1 MPRESPSGIWLIQMA
16 NGATEMLDVTDRT
29 VVITGGAT
37 GIGFGL
43 ARAFGARGAN
53 VVIGEPR
60 QARLDEAVAMLND
73 TGIRARAMP
82 LDVTDSEQLSDFT
95 EQAFAAFGEVA
106 VVINNAGIGQARG
119 SVIDTP
125 VEELQRVMAVNF
137 EGVWRGCQAF
147 GRRLIEQGTPAR
159 LYNTGSENSFFVAVS
174 HSAAYVASKHAVLG
188 LTDCLREEMP
198 DYISVGMI
206 APGFVGSELIPEPM
220 RPMGMPVD
228 EFAEIIAPQILAGEP
243 YVVSHGYNRV
253 RIDERQSQILDSYER
268 SAPRVEGDERYDV
281 KVLLEPLKS
290 QS

>member
-1 MPRESPSGIWLIQMA
+1 MA
-16 NGATEMLDVTDRT
+16 NGVKEMLDITDRT

-43 ARAFGARGAN
+43 AKALGARGAN

-60 QARLDEAVAMLND
+60 RARLDEAAGLLND
-73 TGIRARAMP
+73 IGIKVRAMP
-82 LDVTDSEQLSDFT
+82 LDVTDPEQLSDFVD
-95 EQAFAAFGEVA
+95 EAFAAFGEVA
-106 VVINNAGIGQARG
+106 VVVNNAGIGQARG

-137 EGVWRGCQAF
+137 EGVWRGCQEF

-159 LYNTGSENSFFVAVS
+159 LYNTGSENSFFVAVG

-198 DYISVGMI
+198 EHISVGMI
-206 APGFVGSELIPEPM
+206 APGFVGSELIPEPL
-220 RPMGMPVD
+220 RPLGMPVD

-243 YVVSHGYNRV
+243 YVVSHGYNQV
-253 RIDERQSQILDSYER
+253 RIDERQSQIAHAYER

-281 KVLLEPLKS
+281 RVLLESLKS
-290 QS
+290 QG

>member
-1 MPRESPSGIWLIQMA
+1 MTD
-16 NGATEMLDVTDRT
+16 GATEMLDVTDRT

-43 ARAFGARGAN
+43 AKAFGARGAN

-73 TGIRARAMP
+73 SDIKVRAMP
-82 LDVTDSEQLSDFT
+82 LDVTDPEQLSDFA
-95 EQAFAAFGEVA
+95 EQAFTAFGEVA
-106 VVINNAGIGQARG
+106 VVVNNAGVGQVRG
-119 SVIDTP
+119 AVIDTP
-125 VEELQRVMAVNF
+125 VDELQRVMAVNF
-137 EGVWRGCQAF
+137 EGVWRGCQEF
-147 GRRLIEQGTPAR
+147 GRRLIEQGTPAG

-174 HSAAYVASKHAVLG
+174 HSAAYVASKHAVWG
-188 LTDCLREEMP
+188 LTDALREEMP

-243 YVVSHGYNRV
+243 YVVSHGYNQV
-253 RIDERQSQILDSYER
+253 RIDERQSQIADAYER

-281 KVLLEPLKS
+281 RVLLESLKS
-290 QS
+290 RG

>member
-1 MPRESPSGIWLIQMA
+1 
-16 NGATEMLDVTDRT
+16 MLDITDRT

-43 ARAFGARGAN
+43 AKALGARGAN

-60 QARLDEAVAMLND
+60 QARLDEAATLLND
-73 TGIRARAMP
+73 IGIKVRAMP
-82 LDVTDSEQLSDFT
+82 LDVSDPKQLSDFAD
-95 EQAFAAFGEVA
+95 EAFTAFGEVA

-119 SVIDTP
+119 AVIDTP

-137 EGVWRGCQAF
+137 EGVWRGCQEF
-147 GRRLIEQGTPAR
+147 GRRLIEQGTPAG

-206 APGFVGSELIPEPM
+206 APGFVGSELIPEAM

-243 YVVSHGYNRV
+243 YVVSHGYNQV
-253 RIDERQSQILDSYER
+253 RIDERQSQIAHAYER
-268 SAPRVEGDERYDV
+268 SAPRSEGDDRYDV
-281 KVLLEPLKS
+281 RVLLESLKR

>member
-1 MPRESPSGIWLIQMA
+1 
-16 NGATEMLDVTDRT
+16 MLDVTDRT

-43 ARAFGARGAN
+43 AKAFGARGAN

-60 QARLDEAVAMLND
+60 QARLDEAVTMLND
-73 TGIRARAMP
+73 SGIKASAMP
-82 LDVTDSEQLSDFT
+82 LDVTDPEQLSDFVD
-95 EQAFAAFGEVA
+95 EAFTAFGEVA
-106 VVINNAGIGQARG
+106 VVVNNAGIGQARG

-198 DYISVGMI
+198 EHISVGMI
-206 APGFVGSELIPEPM
+206 APGFVGSELIPESM
-220 RPMGMPVD
+220 RPLGMPVD
-228 EFAEIIAPQILAGEP
+228 EFAEIIVPQILAGEP
-243 YVVSHGYNRV
+243 YVVSHGYNQV
-253 RIDERQSQILDSYER
+253 RIHERQTQILDAYER

-281 KVLLEPLKS
+281 RVLLESLKS
-290 QS
+290 QG